1 MKAAGE
7 PSGSTSS
14 RAPRIVDHGLDL
26 AAMAHDAIVF
36 EQTLD
41 VAPRET
47 RDPVEIEIKKCRA
60 KIVALARMVRQLS
73 PD

>member
-1 MKAAGE
+1 
-7 PSGSTSS
+7 
-14 RAPRIVDHGLDL
+14 
-26 AAMAHDAIVF
+26 MAHDAIVF

-47 RDPVEIEIKKCRA
+47 RDPVEIEIKKRRA